1 MSKSIKNIAVLGSG
15 VMGSQIAAHL
25 TNAGY
30 QVYLFDMNQD
40 LCNKG
45 IQFCE
50 KLKPAP
56 FYSPKNSKKITAQNY
71 DDHLDSIGKCD
82 WVIEVIAEKLE
93 WKQDLYNKILPHLN
107 DDAIVTS
114 NTSGLLVRELTEG
127 MPDSFKERFFVTHFF
142 NPPRYMKLV
151 EIVSGVET
159 KQDNID
165 VIADFLTNELGKGV
179 VYAKD
184 TPNFIANRIGV
195 FGMMVTLN
203 ETTKKKLSIEDVDAL
218 TGTLI
223 GRAKSATYRT
233 ADIVGLDTFT
243 YVAKTAYDKCE
254 DDMYR
259 DVFQLPDYI
268 NTMIDNGWLGQK
280 TKQGFYKK
288 IDKGVIHSLDFDTM
302 EYSPQSKKR
311 YSGIGLAR
319 ENTNLLSKISALVDS
334 PDVAGE
340 FTWEVFSQTLLYAAY
355 LNGEIADDIVSIDN
369 ALKWGF
375 GWELGPF
382 QVWDALGFEKTLDR
396 MKEDRKSIP
405 GWVEKMLED
414 GNKSFYK
421 VQDGKTHFY
430 DISTESYREIESDQ
444 NSFTFK
450 SKKDQGLLINKN
462 WSASIVDLGD
472 GVAGVEFHSVL
483 QSSFNPIDGSLMQTI
498 AETLMYVKDN
508 GYKGMVLS
516 SDSTHFSAGANLN
529 LILNAAEN
537 KDWDSIDNLTAN
549 MQKILQAVRFCDFP
563 VIAAPFG
570 MVLGGGYEVVGA
582 CDRVVAA
589 AELYCG
595 LVEVGV
601 GLIPGAGGNLRL
613 ISKLEDEQKT
623 LMPGN
628 FQVVKQAFETIAFAK
643 VSFSAHHAK
652 SLGYLTSHDKI
663 IVNKDHI
670 LSRAKAEVLEMSE
683 GYAPPKYK
691 DNIKLPGKTGRLAFE
706 GTIKGFVKSGKISE
720 HDALIGR
727 KLAFVLT
734 GGDKGGP
741 MSGVDEQYLLD
752 TEREVFLS
760 LCGEEK
766 SQARIS
772 HMLKTSKPLRN

>member
-1 MSKSIKNIAVLGSG
+1 MSKSIKNVAVLGSG

-30 QVYLFDMNQD
+30 HVYLFDMNQD
-40 LCNKG
+40 LCKKG
-45 IQFCE
+45 IEFCE

-56 FYSPKNSKKITAQNY
+56 FYSPKNSKNITAQNY
-71 DDHLDSIGKCD
+71 DDHLDSIKECQ

-93 WKQDLYNKILPHLN
+93 WKQDLYKKILPYLN
-107 DDAIVTS
+107 DNAIVTS
-114 NTSGLLVRELTEG
+114 NTSGLLVKELAEG
-127 MPDSFKERFFVTHFF
+127 MSDNFKERFFVTHFF

-151 EIVSGVET
+151 EIVPGEKT
-159 KQDNID
+159 KEEHIS
-165 VIADFLTNELGKGV
+165 IISDFLKNELGKGV
-179 VYAKD
+179 VFAKD

-195 FGMMVTLN
+195 FGMMVALA
-203 ETTKKKLSIEDVDAL
+203 ETGKKKLSVEDVDGL

-223 GRAKSATYRT
+223 GRPKSATYRT

-243 YVAKTAYDKCE
+243 YVAKTAYDKGE
-254 DDMYR
+254 NDIYR
-259 DVFQLPDYI
+259 DLFQLPEYI
-268 NTMIDNGWLGQK
+268 QKMIENGWLGQK

-288 IDKGVIHSLDFDTM
+288 ISKGVIHSLDFEKM
-302 EYSPQSKKR
+302 EYTPQNKKR
-311 YSGIGLAR
+311 YSGVGLAR
-319 ENTNLLSKISALVDS
+319 ENTKISSKLNALVNA

-355 LNGEIADDIVSIDN
+355 LVGEISDDIVSIDN

-375 GWELGPF
+375 GWDVGPF
-382 QVWDALGFEKTLDR
+382 EVWDILGFEKTLNR
-396 MKEDRKSIP
+396 MKEDRKNIP
-405 GWVEKMLED
+405 DWIDKMLSS
-414 GNKSFYK
+414 GSTSFYK
-421 VQDGKTHFY
+421 VKDGKKHFY
-430 DISTESYREIESDQ
+430 DFELSSYKELESDDS
-444 NSFTFK
+444 SFTFQ
-450 SKKDQGLLINKN
+450 SKKDQGLLIKKN

-472 GVAGVEFHSVL
+472 EVAGVEFHSVL

-498 AETLMYVKDN
+498 AETLMHVKDH

-537 KDWDSIDNLTAN
+537 KDWDSIDSLTSN
-549 MQKILQAVRFCDFP
+549 MQKILQAVRFADFP

-582 CDRVVAA
+582 CDKVIAA

-652 SLGYLTSHDKI
+652 SLGYLTSHDRI
-663 IVNKDHI
+663 VVNKDHI
-670 LSRAKAEVLEMSE
+670 LSQAKAEVLTMSDN
-683 GYAPPKYK
+683 YQAPKYK

-766 SQARIS
+766 SQARIA

>member
-1 MSKSIKNIAVLGSG
+1 MKKIENVAVLGSG

-30 QVYLFDMNQD
+30 KVFLFDMDQK
-40 LCNKG
+40 LCEKG
-45 IQFCE
+45 IDFC
-50 KLKPAP
+50 KNLKPAP
-56 FYSPKNSKKITAQNY
+56 FYNPKNSSNIIPQNY
-71 DDHLDSIGKCD
+71 NDHLESIKNCD
-82 WVIEVIAEKLE
+82 WIIEVIAEKLE
-93 WKQDLYNKILPHLN
+93 WKQELYKKILPFLK
-107 DDAIVTS
+107 DDAVVTS
-114 NTSGLLVRELTEG
+114 NTSGLLVKELTDG
-127 MPDSFKERFFVTHFF
+127 MDNSFKERFFVTHFF

-151 EIVSGVET
+151 EIVPGSET
-159 KQDNID
+159 KQDYID
-165 VIADFLTNELGKGV
+165 LISDFLTNQLGKGV
-179 VYAKD
+179 VRAKD

-195 FGMMVTLN
+195 FGMMVTLQ
-203 ETTKKKLSIEDVDAL
+203 ETINKKLSIEDVDAL

-223 GRAKSATYRT
+223 GRPKSATYRT
-233 ADIVGLDTFT
+233 ADIVGLDTLT
-243 YVAKTAYDKCE
+243 YVAKTAYDKGVN
-254 DDMYR
+254 DNFRNY
-259 DVFQLPDYI
+259 FKLPEFI
-268 NTMIDNGWLGQK
+268 ESMISNGWLGQK
-280 TKQGFYKK
+280 SKQGFYKK
-288 IDKGVIHSLDFDTM
+288 IEKGVIHSLDFETM
-302 EYSPQSKKR
+302 DYTPQNKKR
-311 YSGIGLAR
+311 YKGVGLAR
-319 ENTNLLSKISALVDS
+319 ENTNINSKLRALVNSEDI
-334 PDVAGE
+334 AGE
-340 FTWEVFSQTLLYAAY
+340 FTWEVFSKTLLYASY
-355 LNGEIADDIVSIDN
+355 LVGEISDDIISIDN

-375 GWELGPF
+375 GWEVGPF
-382 QVWDALGFEKTLDR
+382 EVWDALGFEKTLNR
-396 MKEDRKSIP
+396 MKEDRKEVPAWINEMCNQGS
-405 GWVEKMLED
+405 
-414 GNKSFYK
+414 NSFYK
-421 VQDGKTHFY
+421 VENGKKYFY
-430 DISTESYREIESDQ
+430 SFNQTKYLEISKNDS
-444 NSFTFK
+444 SFSFQ
-450 SKKDQGLLINKN
+450 SKKDQGLHLNKN
-462 WSASIVDLGD
+462 WSASIVDLED

-483 QSSFNPIDGSLMQTI
+483 QSNFNPIDGSLMQTI
-498 AETLMYVKDN
+498 AETLSLVKDQ
-508 GYKGMVLS
+508 GYKGIVIS
-516 SDSTHFSAGANLN
+516 SDATHFSAGANLN

-537 KDWDSIDNLTAN
+537 NDWDSIDNLTSN
-549 MQKILQAVRFCDFP
+549 MQKILQSVRFSNFP
-563 VIAAPFG
+563 VVVAPFG

-623 LMPGN
+623 IIPGN

-643 VSFSAHHAK
+643 VSFSANHAK

-670 LSRAKAEVLEMSE
+670 LSCAKNEVLKMSE
-683 GYAPPKYK
+683 DYNPPKYK

-706 GTIKGFVKSGKISE
+706 STIKGFVKSGKISE

-752 TEREVFLS
+752 IERETFLS

-766 SQARIS
+766 SKARIS

>member
-1 MSKSIKNIAVLGSG
+1 MSKKIENVAVLGSG

-40 LCNKG
+40 LCKKG
-45 IQFCE
+45 IEFCE

-56 FYSPKNSKKITAQNY
+56 FYSPKNSKNIIPQNY
-71 DDHLDSIGKCD
+71 DDHLDSLKKCD
-82 WVIEVIAEKLE
+82 WIIEVIAEKLE
-93 WKQDLYNKILPHLN
+93 WKQDLYKKISPYLK

-114 NTSGLLVRELTEG
+114 NTSGLLVRELTDG
-127 MPDSFKERFFVTHFF
+127 MSESFKERFFVTHFF

-151 EIVSGVET
+151 EIVSSSKT
-159 KQDNID
+159 KKEYISL
-165 VIADFLTNELGKGV
+165 IANFLTEVLGKGV
-179 VYAKD
+179 VFAKD

-195 FGMMVTLN
+195 FGMMVTLK
-203 ETTKKKLSIEDVDAL
+203 ETASKKLSVEDVDGL

-223 GRAKSATYRT
+223 GRPKSATYRT

-243 YVAKTAYDKCE
+243 YVAKTAYDKGE
-254 DDMYR
+254 NDIYR
-259 DVFQLPDYI
+259 DMFELPDYI
-268 NTMIDNGWLGQK
+268 QTMVDNGWLGQK
-280 TKQGFYKK
+280 SKQGFYKK
-288 IDKGVIHSLDFDTM
+288 IDKGVIHSLDFESM
-302 EYSPQSKKR
+302 EYSPQNKKR
-311 YSGIGLAR
+311 YSGVGLAR
-319 ENTNLLSKISALVDS
+319 ENTNLSSKLKALVNAQ
-334 PDVAGE
+334 DVAGE

-355 LNGEIADDIVSIDN
+355 LADDISDDIVSIDN

-375 GWELGPF
+375 GWEVGPF
-382 QVWDALGFEKTLDR
+382 EVWDILGFEKTINR
-396 MKEDRKSIP
+396 MKDDRKNIP
-405 GWVEKMLED
+405 DWINKMLESD
-414 GNKSFYK
+414 MKSFYTLK
-421 VQDGKTHFY
+421 EGRKHFY
-430 DISTESYREIESDQ
+430 DFQTSSYKELEIFD
-444 NSFTFK
+444 NSFTFQ

-483 QSSFNPIDGSLMQTI
+483 QSNFNPIDGSLMQTI
-498 AETLMYVKDN
+498 AETLMHVKDN

-529 LILNAAEN
+529 LILNAAAN
-537 KDWDSIDNLTAN
+537 KDWDSIDHLTSN
-549 MQKILQAVRFCDFP
+549 MQKILQAVRFADFP

-570 MVLGGGYEVVGA
+570 LVLGGGYEVVGA
-582 CDRVVAA
+582 CDKIVTA

-652 SLGYLTSHDKI
+652 SLGYLTSNDKI

-670 LSRAKAEVLEMSE
+670 LSKAKDEVISMSKD
-683 GYAPPKYK
+683 YKAPKYK